1 MTNPGKSASPTLH
14 QERAESQT
22 VHLRKVEGQALEH
35 ERTPYFTL
43 YLLRKG
49 KGEVRA
55 GDAHYTFR
63 APVLLAFNPYQLV
76 AFSRTKDLS
85 GTALQFH
92 ANFFCIEAQ
101 HEAVGCNG
109 VLFNDIYGAPVVELD
124 DATAKEFAT
133 VLGGIRRELLREN
146 LAHQEIIVSYL
157 KILLITA
164 TRLKLEQQ
172 KKDYAGQAK
181 LPEALQRLRQ
191 IVEENFSREHRP
203 QFYAEQLGYSPKA
216 LGRLVKTHF
225 HQTLTEL
232 IRERVLKHAKWQ
244 ILHTRRQI
252 KDIAFESGFDDE
264 LYFSRLFKKACGCSP
279 AHYREYETQLREGR
293 NLSMRSAPPS
303 IPSKARVR

>member
-1 MTNPGKSASPTLH
+1 MPPSKTSTSPNLS

-22 VHLRKVEGQALEH
+22 VHLRKVEGHTLEH

-49 KGEVRA
+49 RGEVRA
-55 GDAHYTFR
+55 GDVHYNFH
-63 APVLLAFNPYQLV
+63 APALLAFNPYQLV
-76 AFSRTKDLS
+76 AFSRVEDLS

-92 ANFFCIEAQ
+92 ANFFCIETH

-109 VLFNDIYGAPVVELD
+109 VLFNDIYGAPVVDLD
-124 DATAKEFAT
+124 EATAKDFST
-133 VLGGIRRELLREN
+133 LVSGIRRELLREN

-181 LPEALQRLRQ
+181 LPEALQQLRQ
-191 IVEENFSREHRP
+191 LVEENFLTEHRP
-203 QFYAEQLGYSPKA
+203 QFYAQELGYTPKT

-225 HQTLTEL
+225 RQTLTEL

-252 KDIAFESGFDDE
+252 KDIAYESGFDDE